1 MAGTWSMS
9 RVADDLSIMA
19 AAVAAAGDVGYC
31 WDFTTGTLTWV
42 GDAGPLFGGE
52 PVIAA
57 DELRR
62 RIDQEDRDR
71 RRHALSQ
78 HIDHGVPFDVD
89 FRLRLA
95 DGSHH
100 WVHDRGRVERAA
112 DGAPLRLY
120 GMLRLIDRR
129 KAYEVELEQQAHFDP
144 MTGLVNRN
152 RLRDSLHQAL
162 VAAGRFERSA
172 VYFAVGIDKLG
183 LVNDA
188 MGHAAADAVVSEVAR
203 RLASVVRPGDA
214 VGRVGGDIF
223 GVVLPHCPEEH
234 MAAVAEKLLAA
245 VRAEPIASPA
255 GPIHATV
262 SVGGIL
268 AGDGA
273 GSVEEVMTRADTALH
288 EAKRQGRDCFWPYH
302 ATSMQQSALRASL
315 ATGQRVKASLKSD
328 NLCFAFQPIVDL
340 RGEVDFFECL
350 LRIPG
355 EGGTVIPAGA
365 FMPAVERLGMARRVD
380 LHTLGMAV
388 RELRENDEVQ
398 LSLNVSAETTGD
410 RTWLRALQGMLADRP
425 AVASRLIVEIT
436 ETAVIEDLD
445 ETARFVA
452 SVREMGCRVA
462 LDDFGAG
469 YISYQ
474 HLRALPV
481 DIVKIDGTFVRDMHD
496 SADALLFIRT
506 LVGLARGFGL
516 TTVAECVEDAAQAA
530 ALRREGVR
538 LLQGY
543 HFGRPSLMRPWLAP
557 ARPVAVD

>member
-1 MAGTWSMS
+1 MS

-31 WDFTTGTLTWV
+31 WDFTADTITWA
-42 GDAGPLFGGE
+42 GDVEQLFGIESVVGGE
-52 PVIAA
+52 
-57 DELRR
+57 ELRHR
-62 RIDQEDRDR
+62 VCQEDRTR

-78 HIDHGVPFDVD
+78 HIDLGSPFDVD
-89 FRLRLA
+89 YRLRLA
-95 DGSHH
+95 DGAQH
-100 WVHDRGRVERAA
+100 WVHDRGRVERAP
-112 DGAPLRLY
+112 DGTPLRLY
-120 GMLRLIDRR
+120 GMMRVIDRR

-152 RLRDSLHQAL
+152 RLCDSLHQA
-162 VAAGRFERSA
+162 VFAAERFQRSA
-172 VYFAVGIDKLG
+172 VYLAVGIDKLG

-203 RLASVVRPGDA
+203 RLAAVVRPGDT

-223 GVVLPHCPEEH
+223 GVVLPHCPEVH

-245 VRAEPIASPA
+245 VRVEPIASPA

-262 SVGGIL
+262 SIGGIL
-268 AGDGA
+268 AGCGV
-273 GSVEEVMTRADTALH
+273 GGVEEVMTRADTALH
-288 EAKRQGRDCFWPYH
+288 EAKRQGRDCFWPHH

-315 ATGQRVKASLKSD
+315 AIGQRVKAALKSD
-328 NLCFAFQPIVDL
+328 ELRFAFQPVVDS
-340 RGEVDFFECL
+340 RGAVDFFECL
-350 LRIPG
+350 LRIPDG
-355 EGGTVIPAGA
+355 ADTVLPASA
-365 FMPAVERLGMARRVD
+365 FMPAVERLGMARRID
-380 LHTLGMAV
+380 HHTLGMAV
-388 RELRENDEVQ
+388 RELREHPEVQ
-398 LSLNVSAETTGD
+398 LSVNVSAETTGD
-410 RTWLRALQGMLADRP
+410 RTWLGALQGMMADRP
-425 AVASRLIVEIT
+425 EVASRLIVEIT

-445 ETARFVA
+445 ETTRFVA
-452 SVREMGCRVA
+452 AVRELGCRVA

-481 DIVKIDGTFVRDMHD
+481 DIVKIDGAFVREMHD

-516 TTVAECVEDAAQAA
+516 TTVAECVEDAAQAVT
-530 ALRREGVR
+530 LRREGVR

-543 HFGRPSLMRPWLAP
+543 HFGRPSLVRPWLAP
-557 ARPVAVD
+557 AQPVAVD